1 MALGVGV
8 ELGPSALRAVIVER
22 ASFGG
27 LKPPLPSGV
36 EGRAAPLKL
45 LAAREVPCETANAE
59 ALTRA
64 LTQLRQALPIQTA
77 IVLGIPTTS
86 AIVTTVTPLIP
97 NPARSGLGVQFE
109 LQQHLPFGL
118 AEAVWHYQWL
128 SPNGTEKRSG
138 LWVGGSGRL
147 RQKFGPEPRTPNPE
161 PNREAIVAAMKRSLL
176 EERLTCC
183 RRAGLS
189 IRAVA
194 INGLATL
201 NAWWRDPSR
210 RSPAEPTM
218 LLHLIDD
225 QTAEWVLVAPTVLR
239 IVPVTGSSAEAL
251 GQELLG
257 GWEALR
263 AESQSPP
270 QRVWVSGQ
278 AASWPTLQ
286 QALTAR
292 GGVQVERYEESAV
305 VTNAIA
311 DATPLSGK
319 FVTAIGLALQGVGL
333 EGLNLNLLH
342 DAQGREQTRLVRRVA
357 TVTTAI
363 SVVASVALGLAGMM
377 ELRHRRLRTLEAL
390 QQQERLYQTLRPD
403 LRELLQRQQHLEH
416 RIQQLERLAGQGT
429 ALTQLVAQTGQLLPD
444 DVWVTKLEYAK
455 SPLVGAATASP
466 AEGVEGLLEGRATS
480 FQALT
485 QFTDRLK
492 GIGGIAAVKPLST
505 NVTTDAQT
513 GKEVVVFAIQ
523 FQQR

>member
-8 ELGPSALRAVIVER
+8 ELGPSAVRAVVVER

-27 LKPPLPSGV
+27 LRTPVPSGV
-36 EGRAAPLKL
+36 EGRAAQLKL
-45 LAAREVPCETANAE
+45 LAAREIPCDTANAE
-59 ALTRA
+59 ALTRT
-64 LTQLRQALPIQTA
+64 LTQLRQALLITTP

-128 SPNGTEKRSG
+128 NGHAISRRSG
-138 LWVGGSGRL
+138 LQALGSGQLFSARRPQPSAL
-147 RQKFGPEPRTPNPE
+147 SPQPSAAVVG
-161 PNREAIVAAMKRSLL
+161 AIKRSLL

-194 INGLATL
+194 INALATL

-210 RSPAEPTM
+210 RGADAAM
-218 LLHLIDD
+218 LLNLIDD

-257 GWEALR
+257 VWEALR
-263 AESQSPP
+263 AESRSPP
-270 QRVWVSGQ
+270 PRVWVTGQ

-292 GGVQVERYEESAV
+292 GGVRVERYEESAII
-305 VTNAIA
+305 TNAIA

-342 DAQGREQTRLVRRVA
+342 DAQGREQTRIVRHAA

-363 SVVASVALGLAGMM
+363 SVVASVALGLTGMM

-403 LRELLQRQQHLEH
+403 LRELLQRQQHLER

-429 ALTQLVAQTGQLLPD
+429 ALTQLVAQTAQLLPD

-513 GKEVVVFAIQ
+513 GKEVVVFAVQ
-523 FQQR
+523 FQQRN

>member
-1 MALGVGV
+1 MVIGVGV

-22 ASFGG
+22 A
-27 LKPPLPSGV
+27 
-36 EGRAAPLKL
+36 AQLKL
-45 LAAREVPCETANAE
+45 LAAREIPCDTANAE
-59 ALTRA
+59 ALTRT
-64 LTQLRQALPIQTA
+64 LTQLRQTLPIKTP

-128 SPNGTEKRSG
+128 NGHTTSRRSRLKAQG
-138 LWVGGSGRL
+138 KSLQPSANSCAVVG
-147 RQKFGPEPRTPNPE
+147 
-161 PNREAIVAAMKRSLL
+161 AMKRSLL

-194 INGLATL
+194 VNALATL

-210 RSPAEPTM
+210 RGADATM
-218 LLHLIDD
+218 LLNLIDD

-257 GWEALR
+257 AWEALR

-270 QRVWVSGQ
+270 QRVWVTGQ
-278 AASWPTLQ
+278 AASWPKLQ

-292 GGVQVERYEESAV
+292 GGVRVERYEESAV

-333 EGLNLNLLH
+333 DGLTLNLLH
-342 DAQGREQTRLVRRVA
+342 DAQGREQTRLVRHVA
-357 TVTTAI
+357 TGTMAL
-363 SVVASVALGLAGMM
+363 SVVASVALGLTGMM

-403 LRELLQRQQHLEH
+403 LRELLQRQQHLER

-429 ALTQLVAQTGQLLPD
+429 ALTQLVAQTAQLLPD

-455 SPLVGAATASP
+455 SPVVGAATASP

-513 GKEVVVFAIQ
+513 GKEVIVFAVQ
-523 FQQR
+523 FQRR